1 MNVLR
6 QRLAPAAVS
15 AMARRSVSRRFA
27 STFGVVF
34 DVDGVLLRGKAPIP
48 GAREVIEE
56 LQRDDVPFAIMTN
69 GGGYLEEKKATQIS
83 QILGVDVSPSLVCVS
98 HTPMRALADKHR
110 DDLVLAVGK
119 DCDEISAVMANYGFR
134 NVVTVGQLHNHFP
147 TMYPD
152 IKVSGDFPHE
162 GRFEEQKFGAIFV
175 LIDPIYWGRELQIV
189 MDVLCANDGLLGSL
203 AQQQH
208 VPLYSAC
215 SDFQYVG
222 EFHLPRFGAGAFRA
236 VLEVH
241 EWRLSK
247 LEWS

>member
-1 MNVLR
+1 MNALR
-6 QRLAPAAVS
+6 HHFLPAMS
-15 AMARRSVSRRFA
+15 ARASSFSAASARRAA

-34 DVDGVLLRGKAPIP
+34 DVDGVLLRGKQPIP
-48 GAREVIEE
+48 GAREVLQE
-56 LQRDDVPFAIMTN
+56 LRAADIPFAIMTN
-69 GGGYLEEKKATQIS
+69 GGGYLETKKAAQIS
-83 QILGVDVSPSLVCVS
+83 QILGVDVSPQLVCVS
-98 HTPMRALADKHR
+98 HTPMRTLAAKHK

-119 DCDEISAVMANYGFR
+119 DCDEISAVMADYGFN

-152 IKVSGDFPHE
+152 IKVMGDFPHG
-162 GRFEEQKFGAIFV
+162 GRFDAQKFGAIFV

-189 MDVLCANDGLLGSL
+189 MDVLCANEGLLGSL
-203 AQQQH
+203 AQHQH

-236 VLEVH
+236 VLEV
-241 EWRLSK
+241 RSCLSY
-247 LEWS
+247 